1 MESRVIRVPTRS
13 SASRLPRFLQLSL
26 ILAGAWLQTAA
37 VTPAAAQSAPV
48 AQTELRAEIEALHA
62 AMTEALR
69 KEPASVSRFYTDDAR
84 IIGGGRALSGRAE
97 VDADWAQASMFSDWS
112 LEIIETGGTPSE
124 PWVLGRSTLT
134 SRSGRAMVTTY
145 LGILQRGSDGA
156 LRYRIDMY
164 TGAPGAGA
172 VRTP

>member
-1 MESRVIRVPTRS
+1 MKDLVSHLHTHRRT
-13 SASRLPRFLQLSL
+13 SRLPRILQLWL
-26 ILAGAWLQTAA
+26 LLAGAWVHVTAA
-37 VTPAAAQSAPV
+37 SPANAQSAPV
-48 AQTELRAEIEALHA
+48 QQTELRAELETLHA

-69 KEPASVSRFYTDDAR
+69 KDPATVGRFYTDDAR

-97 VDADWAQASMFSDWS
+97 VDAYWAQASMFTDWS
-112 LEIIETGGTPSE
+112 LEIIDSGGSPSE

-145 LGILQRGSDGA
+145 LAILQRGPDGT

-164 TGAPGAGA
+164 TGTPGAA
-172 VRTP
+172 PRTP

>member
-1 MESRVIRVPTRS
+1 MPVMHRHSRTSTSRS
-13 SASRLPRFLQLSL
+13 ARLLQLSL
-26 ILAGAWLQTAA
+26 VLAGAWLQIA
-37 VTPAAAQSAPV
+37 VAIPAVAQAAPV
-48 AQTELRAEIEALHA
+48 ERTDLRAEIEALHA

-69 KEPASVSRFYTDDAR
+69 KDPASVSRFYTDDAR

-97 VDADWAQASMFSDWS
+97 MDAYWAQASMFTDWS
-112 LEIIETGGTPSE
+112 LEVIESGGSPSE

-134 SRSGRAMVTTY
+134 SRSGRTMVTTY

-164 TGAPGAGA
+164 TRAPGAA

>member
-1 MESRVIRVPTRS
+1 MFVPSRRS
-13 SASRLPRFLQLSL
+13 LSRPARILQLSL
-26 ILAGAWLQTAA
+26 ILAGALFQ
-37 VTPAAAQSAPV
+37 VAAATRAV
-48 AQTELRAEIEALHA
+48 AQSGPGEQAKLRAELETLHA

-69 KEPASVSRFYTDDAR
+69 REPASVGRFYTDDAR

-97 VDADWAQASMFSDWS
+97 VDAYWAQASMFTDWS

-145 LGILQRGSDGA
+145 LAILQRGSDGA

-172 VRTP
+172 VRSP